1 LARQSDA
8 GSPGIFVPGDDAGRY
23 LVREELEQLLA
34 SPQFR
39 NSRRYPAFLRYVVEQ
54 TLSGQGGLIKE
65 RSIGIAL
72 FERPA
77 DYDTSNDHIVRTT
90 AAEIRKRI
98 AQYYREPEGE
108 PRIRIDL
115 PPGSYVPEF
124 RLASNGAATTHAPE
138 PVTPPIPRGSKIDRR
153 TALLAGAAVLL
164 LALVATA
171 AFWRVDSSEGAPQRF
186 WAPVLNSPGE
196 VTICVSSP
204 VPPES
209 PQPAVTARGL
219 NFLQLHTSEEE
230 HISVGDAEALAHL
243 AAFLGGAHKTFQV
256 RRPPISLADLR
267 QGPVILIGAFNN
279 EWTIR
284 LTGDLR
290 FRFEHDPRPDS
301 SLYWIADRLHPEN
314 RDWSFDYGKPADTAT
329 QDFALISRVPDPNTG
344 RELITAAGIAK
355 YGTVAAG
362 EFLTNP
368 GLLAEFD
375 RRAPKGWTRKN
386 VQIVIRTTVINDNSG
401 PPEIVAEAVW

>member
-1 LARQSDA
+1 VAA
-8 GSPGIFVPGDDAGRY
+8 DDAGRY

-34 SPQFR
+34 SPLFR
-39 NSRRYPAFLRYVVEQ
+39 NSRRYPAFLRFVVEQ
-54 TLSGQGGLIKE
+54 TLLGQGGLLKE
-65 RSIGIAL
+65 RSIGIAI
-72 FERPA
+72 FERPV
-77 DYDTSNDHIVRTT
+77 DYDTNNDHIVRTT

-115 PPGSYVPEF
+115 PPGSYIPEF
-124 RLASNGAATTHAPE
+124 RRAANGALTAHAPE
-138 PVTPPIPRGSKIDRR
+138 PITPATPRKRKIDRR
-153 TALLAGAAVLL
+153 TALLASAVVLLVSLIVTAALWRVESNGAA
-164 LALVATA
+164 
-171 AFWRVDSSEGAPQRF
+171 SQRF
-186 WAPVLNSPGE
+186 WGPVLNSPGE
-196 VTICVSSP
+196 VTICISSP

-219 NFLQLHTSEEE
+219 NFLQLHSAEDE
-230 HISVGDAEALAHL
+230 HISIGDAEALARL
-243 AAFLGGAHKTFQV
+243 AAFLGAAHKTFHV

-267 QGPVILIGAFNN
+267 EGPVILIGAFNN

-290 FRFEHDPRPDS
+290 FRFEHDSRPDS
-301 SLYWIADRLHPEN
+301 NLYWIGDRLHPEN
-314 RDWSFDYGKPADTAT
+314 RKWSFDYGKPANTNT
-329 QDFALISRVPDPNTG
+329 RDFALISRVSDPTTG

-368 GLLAEFD
+368 GLLAEFG
-375 RRAPKGWTRKN
+375 RRAPREWSGKN